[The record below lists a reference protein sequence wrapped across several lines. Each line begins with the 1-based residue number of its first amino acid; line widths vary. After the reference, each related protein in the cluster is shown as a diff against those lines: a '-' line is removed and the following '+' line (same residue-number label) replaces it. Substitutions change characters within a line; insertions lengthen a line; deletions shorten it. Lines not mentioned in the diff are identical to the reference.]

1 MRRWAPSVDPVDS
14 ADSVDSSNSGGGPVV
29 SGIVPVALFAY
40 DRVDL
45 LGRTLDGLRANAVPL
60 IYAFSDGPR
69 SEAVAERVSAVRRLL
84 RAVDW
89 AKVVLTERS
98 ENLGLGRSI
107 VDGTSIVF
115 AQHQQAI
122 VCEDDLVV
130 APGAYAYLCAALA
143 HYENDSRVMS
153 VSGWTH
159 PLVTPPGVGGA
170 PFFSARVNTYFWGA
184 WARSWQGMGEGSALD
199 RLRRCRERGQD
210 PARYGRDI
218 PDMAAAEGA
227 RNLWAVRW
235 IAQHLAGGGLSL
247 CPPWTMVD
255 HVGID
260 PRATNAAVLPI
271 WDQRIDRAPPPVPE
285 PWPEPVEHPG
295 IAALW
300 RRAVEMEYAQAESRS
315 RRSLAARLRSAIG
328 RFLRRG
334 RPRP

>member
-1 MRRWAPSVDPVDS
+1 MSVL
-14 ADSVDSSNSGGGPVV
+14 
-29 SGIVPVALFAY
+29 VPVALFAY

-45 LGRTLDGLRANAVPL
+45 LARTLDSLRANAVPL

-69 SEAVAERVSAVRRLL
+69 NEAAAARVADVRSLL

-89 AKVVLTERS
+89 TEVVLMERA

-107 VDGTSIVF
+107 VTGAGSVF
-115 AQHQQAI
+115 ARHPHAI

-130 APGAYAYLCAALA
+130 APGTYSYLCAALA
-143 HYENDSRVMS
+143 HYEGDSRVMS

-159 PLVTPPGVGGA
+159 PLVTPPGIGDA

-184 WARSWQGMGEGSALD
+184 WARSWAGMDEGTALD
-199 RLRRCRERGQD
+199 RLDRCRARGED

-227 RNLWAVRW
+227 CNLWAVRW
-235 IAQHLAGGGLSL
+235 IAQHLARGGLSL

-260 PRATNAAVLPI
+260 SRATNAAFLPI
-271 WDQRIDRAPPPVPE
+271 WDQRIDRAPPPVPGR
-285 PWPEPVEHPG
+285 WPEPVEHPQV
-295 IAALW
+295 AALW
-300 RRAVEMEYAQAESRS
+300 RRAVETEYAQAESRS
-315 RRSLAARLRSAIG
+315 RRSLAARVRSAVG
-328 RFLRRG
+328 RLLRRA
-334 RPRP
+334 RPGP